1 MNYNRKTEH
10 RIHPSTLEVDE
21 FCGGLLK
28 AAFSKFFRNKYWFAA
43 VLILGFILLCAFLF
57 PEVFAYSNVQ
67 GVKDNYDNFIEGA
80 QQSSVRY
87 MGDAYSSFSAIFDP
101 SNSETLGF
109 KGIYLVQTTIAI
121 LAGGAIAIFFTV
133 NIIKEAQKGDLS
145 TEYWQRVILNLVIS
159 LVVTLLATRIM
170 SAIYELGNGVIQNFI
185 KGFGEGVRIT
195 ELEDKKEDFA
205 KLLSKIP
212 GLESL
217 ADIVGSSTNQVDY
230 RKLSEVSSM
239 LVFMEYVVW
248 FPMVICV
255 FLMYSAI
262 FEIKIRELFAP
273 LAVTS
278 IMVEGS
284 RGSGARFLK
293 KYAACFLKIA
303 IYFAIAYLGMALTKY
318 FFTKAIGD
326 VNQTEMSLNM
336 IYMLMSNVV
345 AGMAMMQT
353 GGLADEILGV

>member
-1 MNYNRKTEH
+1 M
-10 RIHPSTLEVDE
+10 STD
-21 FCGGLLK
+21 
-28 AAFSKFFRNKYWFAA
+28 
-43 VLILGFILLCAFLF
+43 
-57 PEVFAYSNVQ
+57 
-67 GVKDNYDNFIEGA
+67 
-80 QQSSVRY
+80 
-87 MGDAYSSFSAIFDP
+87 
-101 SNSETLGF
+101 
-109 KGIYLVQTTIAI
+109 
-121 LAGGAIAIFFTV
+121 
-133 NIIKEAQKGDLS
+133 
-145 TEYWQRVILNLVIS
+145 YWQRVILNLVIS

-170 SAIYELGNGVIQNFI
+170 GAIYELGNGLINNFI
-185 KGFGEGVRIT
+185 EGFGEGVRIT
-195 ELEDKKEDFA
+195 ELSSKKGDFA

-217 ADIVGSSTNQVDY
+217 GDIVGSSTNQVDY
-230 RKLSEVSSM
+230 AKLTKVNEM
-239 LVFMEYVVW
+239 LVVMEYVVW

-293 KYAACFLKIA
+293 KYAACYLKIA

-318 FFTKAIGD
+318 FFNAAISND
-326 VNQTEMSLNM
+326 INNTEMSLNM

>member
-1 MNYNRKTEH
+1 MSN
-10 RIHPSTLEVDE
+10 IST
-21 FCGGLLK
+21 FGINLK
-28 AAFSKFFRNKYWFAA
+28 MAFSRIFRNKYWFAI
-43 VLILGFILLCAFLF
+43 VLILGLVLLCAFLF

-67 GVKDNYDNFIEGA
+67 DVKDNYENFIEGA
-80 QQSSVRY
+80 QKSSIGY
-87 MGDAYSSFSAIFDP
+87 MRDAYSSFSAVFNP
-101 SNSETLGF
+101 KNSTTLGF
-109 KGIYLVQTTIAI
+109 AGVDLVQVSIAI
-121 LAGGAIAIFFTV
+121 LAGGAIAVFFTV

-145 TEYWQRVILNLVIS
+145 TDYWQRVILNLVIS

-170 SAIYELGNGVIQNFI
+170 GAIYELGNGLINNFI
-185 KGFGEGVRIT
+185 EGFGEGVRIT
-195 ELEDKKEDFA
+195 ELSSKKGDFA

-217 ADIVGSSTNQVDY
+217 GDIVGSSTNQVDY
-230 RKLSEVSSM
+230 AKLTKVNEM
-239 LVFMEYVVW
+239 LVVMEYVVW

-293 KYAACFLKIA
+293 KYAACYLKIA

-318 FFTKAIGD
+318 FFNAAISND
-326 VNQTEMSLNM
+326 INNTEMSLNM